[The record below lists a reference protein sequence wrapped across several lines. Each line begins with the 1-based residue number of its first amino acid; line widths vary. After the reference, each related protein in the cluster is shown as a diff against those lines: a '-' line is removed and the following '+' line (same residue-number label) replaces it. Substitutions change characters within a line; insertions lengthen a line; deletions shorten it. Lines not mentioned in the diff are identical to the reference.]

1 MQTNAEVKMQQ
12 RRVLVTGGSGFIG
25 RRVVSR
31 FLSEGDDVASF
42 ALPGEAL
49 PADWEGRV
57 AARSGNLLEPASL
70 AAAFEDRDLV
80 IHLAGLVGHGGD
92 YDLQWRIFVDG
103 THHVCEAAGGAGS
116 RLVVATSIAVYG
128 THIQTRVC
136 DEEAG
141 HGPWAGAYGRAKQ
154 GQEATAL
161 EAASRLSLPLTLI
174 RPANVYGLGG
184 GGAWGDRLIEAIRAS
199 GGALIGEADTNNA
212 GLTHV
217 DNLADAIFLAGTHP
231 AAIGRTYNVCDGED
245 VTWARFMTDMAALAG
260 RPRPPLYPLQDV
272 LDLVNA
278 NESPAELAGPENA
291 ALPFMEGVNL
301 VGFDNRFPN
310 ARIRRELG
318 WTPQIRY
325 PEALEQMRRSIPAA
339 AIPGSGER
347 A

>member
-1 MQTNAEVKMQQ
+1 MQQ
-12 RRVLVTGGSGFIG
+12 KRVLVTGGTGFIG
-25 RRVVSR
+25 RRVVHR
-31 FLSEGDDVASF
+31 FLGDGWDVASF
-42 ALPGEAL
+42 ALPGETP
-49 PADWEGRV
+49 PAEWEGRV
-57 AARSGNLLEPASL
+57 AARSGNLLEPESL
-70 AAAFEDRDLV
+70 AAACEDRDLV

-92 YDLQWRIFVDG
+92 YDLQWRIFVEG
-103 THHVCEAAGGAGS
+103 TRHVCEAAGNARA

-128 THIQTRVC
+128 THIQDRVC
-136 DEEAG
+136 DEDAG

-154 GQEATAL
+154 GQEAVAL
-161 EAASRLSLPLTLI
+161 ELAAKLLIPLTLI

-184 GGAWGDRLIEAIRAS
+184 GGAWGDRLIEGIRAS

-260 RPRPPLYPLQDV
+260 RPRPPLYPLQDI
-272 LDLVNA
+272 LNLVNA
-278 NESPAELAGPENA
+278 NECPAELKGPENT

-310 ARIRRELG
+310 DRICRDLG
-318 WTPQIRY
+318 WTSRILY
-325 PEALEQMRRSIPAA
+325 PDALEQMRQSFPGA

>member
-1 MQTNAEVKMQQ
+1 MQQ
-12 RRVLVTGGSGFIG
+12 KRVLVTGGTGFIG

-31 FLSEGDDVASF
+31 FLSEGYDVASF
-42 ALPGEAL
+42 ALPGETL
-49 PADWEGRV
+49 PADWAGRV
-57 AARSGNLLEPASL
+57 AARSGNLLESASL
-70 AAAFEDRDLV
+70 AAACEDRDLV

-103 THHVCEAAGGAGS
+103 TRHVCEAAGNARA

-136 DEEAG
+136 DEDAG

-154 GQEATAL
+154 GQETVAREL
-161 EAASRLSLPLTLI
+161 AAKLSIPLTLI

-184 GGAWGDRLIEAIRAS
+184 GGAWGDRLIEAIRMS
-199 GGALIGEADTNNA
+199 GGALIGEADANNA

-217 DNLADAIFLAGTHP
+217 DNLAEAIFLAGTHL
-231 AAIGRTYNVCDGED
+231 AAIGRTYNVCDGEN

-260 RPRPPLYPLQDV
+260 RPRPPFYPLQDV

-278 NESPAELAGPENA
+278 NESPAERKGPENA
-291 ALPFMEGVNL
+291 DLPFLEGVNL
-301 VGFDNRFPN
+301 VGFDNRFPID
-310 ARIRRELG
+310 RISRELG
-318 WTPQIRY
+318 WAPHIRY
-325 PEALEQMRRSIPAA
+325 QKALEQMRRSFSGA

>member
-1 MQTNAEVKMQQ
+1 MQQ
-12 RRVLVTGGSGFIG
+12 KRVLVTGGTGFIG

-31 FLSEGDDVASF
+31 FLSEGYDVASF
-42 ALPGEAL
+42 ALPGETL
-49 PADWEGRV
+49 PDNWDGRV

-70 AAAFEDRDLV
+70 AAACKDSNLV

-103 THHVCEAAGGAGS
+103 TRNVCEAAGSVGA

-128 THIQTRVC
+128 THIQDRVC

-154 GQEATAL
+154 GQETVAL
-161 EAASRLSLPLTLI
+161 ELAAKLSIPLTLI

-199 GGALIGEADTNNA
+199 GGALIGEADMNNA

-217 DNLADAIFLAGTHP
+217 DNLADAIFLAATLP
-231 AAIGRTYNVCDGED
+231 AAIGRAYNVCDGED

-272 LDLVNA
+272 LDLVKA
-278 NESPAELAGPENA
+278 NENPAELKGPENT

-301 VGFDNRFPN
+301 VGFHNRFPN
-310 ARIRRELG
+310 DRICRDLG
-318 WTPQIRY
+318 WTPRILY
-325 PEALEQMRRSIPAA
+325 SDALEQMRQSFPGA
-339 AIPGSGER
+339 AIPGSGKR